1 MFTYNTTPHTA
12 TGFTPFE
19 LIYGHRATLLTT
31 LSQPPKP
38 TYTYDDYAQELKEK
52 LRASQ
57 QIAKKHIKNEKIKT
71 KENYDKKT
79 KEIKLKV
86 GEKALLYDE
95 TVRRGRS
102 KKLDSLWTGPY
113 TIIEKNSEVN
123 YTIKRGRKTI
133 RVHINR
139 LKPFIEN

>member
-1 MFTYNTTPHTA
+1 M
-12 TGFTPFE
+12 
-19 LIYGHRATLLTT
+19 
-31 LSQPPKP
+31 
-38 TYTYDDYAQELKEK
+38 YTYDDYAQELKEK

-57 QIAKKHIKNEKIKT
+57 QVAKEHLKNEKIKT

-86 GEKALLYDE
+86 GEKILLYDE

-102 KKLDSLWTGPY
+102 KKLDSLWSGPY